1 MLFFLCEY
9 LFWASSIIHLREKH
23 GYHGFI
29 GVASS
34 LELNGSKRV
43 RRAELRVLADGP
55 LLRLDV
61 IASKPAFIF
70 LILNNGDAWS
80 QSNMLTY

>member
-1 MLFFLCEY
+1 M
-9 LFWASSIIHLREKH
+9 
-23 GYHGFI
+23 
-29 GVASS
+29 ASS
-34 LELNGSKRV
+34 LELNGSKSIRW
-43 RRAELRVLADGP
+43 AELCVLADGP

-70 LILNNGDAWS
+70 LILNNRDAWS